1 MVIHMHLKAHMET
14 TIDESIDKI
23 RSRVDIHQGL
33 ILSVDSSIVVTISPI
48 KTTILSDYTALHSS
62 IS

>member
-1 MVIHMHLKAHMET
+1 MHLNVHMET

-33 ILSVDSSIVVTISPI
+33 ILSIDSSMVVSINAM
-48 KTTILSDYTALHSS
+48 KTTILSDYTALYSS